1 MTAEQLSK
9 TTTSLRRESSNQ
21 AIQVS
26 VLAAEGELFRE
37 CRILI
42 DAAQRDVAEG
52 AFITHTTLGEIEAG
66 LAVND
71 RHFRRIRL
79 TLQRI
84 AAQRIKR
91 AGEAIEKLAA

>member
-1 MTAEQLSK
+1 MTAAAISK
-9 TTTSLRRESSNQ
+9 LEEKRRVLVSGPETNSS
-21 AIQVS
+21 A
-26 VLAAEGELFRE
+26 LAAEGDLFRE